1 MRDKIGIVLNRLT
14 IGFTFAFIYQFI
26 VGIATSIMMIPLTG
40 NLQDLISGIKHI
52 ESGLGEAFIAWW
64 VVSTMIITAVA
75 LLILRFKKQL
85 SPYKGEKDIDVPPR
99 ITPLTALIVGG
110 TVSFL
115 FFMLDVILGA
125 IVPTDEFTDVEA
137 IYQAALHGNFVPLAM
152 SLVFS
157 FVAGSILVGI
167 VGRTAHVKA
176 IAEDAGLSRVA
187 SSLGKRIKKGGDG
200 GGEARTTADT
210 VGMAPGAL
218 VHIGE
223 KKVDK
228 VTFEVFTYDKNDVD
242 EARPGTLEECLA
254 TIREGRTSWINVTG
268 IHEAD
273 VIKAFGERFDLHELV
288 QADIMNTEQRPKA
301 DLIGDNVFLVL
312 KLPHF
317 DAKTGRLAIE
327 QISLVAGRGYLLSFQ
342 EVPSDVFGRIRKRL
356 RAGGPVIRQHDSDY
370 MAYLLADAIIDSFFA
385 ALENVGDVIDGL
397 EERLMGDPGPSAL
410 QTIYLLKRQLIIL
423 RKIIWP
429 SREAVDAFAKLPQ
442 PFVSEDTKTYLKDA
456 YGHAVQ
462 AMDTTESLRDMVGG
476 MLDTYMSI
484 VGNRMNEVMK
494 TLTIIAS
501 IFIPITFIAGLYGTN
516 FPYVPELEIQWGYF
530 GMLGVMGAI
539 SVLMVLWFR
548 RKKWM

>member
-1 MRDKIGIVLNRLT
+1 MRDKIGIAVNRLT
-14 IGFTFAFIYQFI
+14 IGFVFAFIYQFI
-26 VGIATSIMMIPLTG
+26 VGIATSLMMIPLTG

-64 VVSTMIITAVA
+64 VVSTMIITGVA

-110 TVSFL
+110 AVSFL

-137 IYQAALHGNFVPLAM
+137 IYQAAQHGNFVPLAM
-152 SLVFS
+152 SVVFS

-187 SSLGKRIKKGGDG
+187 SSLGKRIKKKGAGTVS
-200 GGEARTTADT
+200 RTTGDT

-223 KKVDK
+223 KKVDR
-228 VTFEVFTYDKNDVD
+228 VTFEAFAYDKDDVE
-242 EARPGTLEECLA
+242 EAHPATLEECLA

-273 VIKAFGERFDLHELV
+273 VIKAFGERFGLHELV

-301 DLIGDNVFLVL
+301 DLVGDIVFLVL
-312 KLPHF
+312 KMPHF
-317 DAKTGRLAIE
+317 DAETGKLAIE

-356 RAGGPVIRQHDSDY
+356 RAGGPVIRQHGSDY
-370 MAYLLADAIIDSFFA
+370 MAYLLADAIIDSFFGV
-385 ALENVGDVIDGL
+385 LENVGDVMDGL

-423 RKIIWP
+423 RKIVWP
-429 SREAVDAFAKLPQ
+429 TREAVDSFAKLPQ
-442 PFVSEDTKTYLKDA
+442 PFVSDETKTYLKDA

-462 AMDTTESLRDMVGG
+462 AMDTTESLRDMAGG

-530 GMLGVMGAI
+530 GMLGVMGVITAM
-539 SVLMVLWFR
+539 MVLWFR